1 LLSFPIL
8 IVKIYNQT
16 KNRYFFLKIDDY
28 LKNIIANPGRAIFYT
43 PSIYEDSLTYVFNST
58 PEIEITA
65 DKSNLFESLEKADEY
80 IRKGFSGFGLIPY
93 EAGYLLEKKLNK
105 LLDGNEA
112 LLKFYFFE
120 KDKVQV
126 IPSNEIEFLLNDGVN
141 KYHIKNFNLNTTKEE
156 FFDSV
161 GKIKNYI
168 SEGDTYQVNYTIK
181 GKFKFEGDLI
191 SLFKQM
197 IFNQSAKYSAFIN
210 TGDSYVL
217 SFSPELFFST
227 DKKIITARPMKGTS
241 KRGVNNVADSL
252 SFYSL
257 RNSEKNRA
265 ENLMILDLLRNDL
278 GRISEFG
285 TVRMRKLFFVEK
297 YETLL
302 QMVSEVESVL
312 KDKVEIAEIIKNI
325 FPCGSV
331 TGAPKISTMQI
342 ISEIEK
348 EKRGIYTGA
357 IGLFHEDKKV
367 FNVAIRTVS
376 LKKDEKID
384 RFQGE
389 IGIGSGIV
397 WDSESEREYD
407 EVLLKSKF
415 LTEPDPYFEIFE
427 TMKFSSGTF
436 ERLDMHLNR
445 MKEAASFF
453 LFKFDGNHIIETLKN
468 EISNYEAG
476 KNFRVKIILNKW
488 GKIKIEVKD
497 IKLTSGE
504 VKIIISDRTVSMEDK
519 FQYFKTTNRDLYD
532 SEYKKYQEQGF
543 FDVIFI
549 NEKRQIAE
557 GAITNIFISKKGML
571 YTPPLAS
578 GILSGVY
585 RKHWLHTNINIKEE
599 VLYKDDLLVA
609 DEIILTNSLRGKV
622 RVDKLFL
629 NETEFI
635 EFEKKGT

>member
-1 LLSFPIL
+1 M
-8 IVKIYNQT
+8 
-16 KNRYFFLKIDDY
+16 KIDDC
-28 LKNIIANPGRAIFYT
+28 LKNIIANPGTAIFYT
-43 PSIYEDSLTYVFNST
+43 PSIYEDSFTYVFNSS
-58 PEIEITA
+58 PEIEISA
-65 DKSNLFESLEKADEY
+65 DKSNLLESLKKADEY
-80 IRKGFSGFGLIPY
+80 IKQGFSGFGLIPY

-105 LLDGNEA
+105 LLDGNDA

-120 KDKVQV
+120 RDKVQV
-126 IPSNEIEFLLNDGVN
+126 IPSEEIEFAFDDELNRYQIN
-141 KYHIKNFNLNTTKEE
+141 KFNLDTAKED
-156 FFDSV
+156 FFNSID
-161 GKIKNYI
+161 KIKNYI
-168 SEGDTYQVNYTIK
+168 AEGDTYQVNYTIK
-181 GKFKFEGDLI
+181 GKFKLEGDLI

-210 TGDSYVL
+210 TGDSFVL
-217 SFSPELFFST
+217 SFSPELFLSV
-227 DKKIITARPMKGTS
+227 DKKIITVRPMKGTS
-241 KRGVNNVADSL
+241 KRGVNSVADSL

-285 TVRMRKLFFVEK
+285 SVRLRKLFFVEK

-312 KDKVEIAEIIKNI
+312 KEKVEIAEIIKNI

-331 TGAPKISTMQI
+331 TGAPKISTMEI
-342 ISEIEK
+342 INEVEK

-357 IGLFHEDKKV
+357 IGLFHENKKI

-376 LKKDEKID
+376 LKKDENTD
-384 RFQGE
+384 GLQGE

-397 WDSESEREYD
+397 WDSDSEKEYD

-427 TMKFSSGTF
+427 TMKFSNGNF
-436 ERLDMHLNR
+436 ERLDMHLSR
-445 MKEAASFF
+445 MQDAASFF
-453 LFKFDGNHIIETLKN
+453 LFKFDENYIIETLRK
-468 EISNYEAG
+468 EISDYEAG
-476 KNFRVKIILNKW
+476 KNYRVKISLNKW
-488 GKIKIEVKD
+488 GKIKVEVKD

-504 VKIIISDRTVSMEDK
+504 IKIIISEKVVFTENK
-519 FQYFKTTNRDLYD
+519 FQYFKTTNRDLYN
-532 SEYKKYQEQGF
+532 SEHKKYHEKGF

-549 NEKRQIAE
+549 NEKQQITE
-557 GAITNIFISKKGML
+557 GAITNIFISKTGLL
-571 YTPPLAS
+571 YTPSLSS
-578 GILSGVY
+578 GILPGIF

-599 VLYKDDLLVA
+599 VLYKDDLLIA
-609 DEIILTNSLRGKV
+609 DEIILTNSLRGEV

-629 NETEFI
+629 NENEFI
-635 EFEKKGT
+635 EFGK

>member
-1 LLSFPIL
+1 M
-8 IVKIYNQT
+8 
-16 KNRYFFLKIDDY
+16 KIDDY
-28 LKNIIANPGRAIFYT
+28 LKNIVANPGTAIFYT
-43 PSIYEDSLTYVFNST
+43 PSFYEDSLTYVFNFS

-65 DKSNLFESLEKADEY
+65 DKSNLFGSLEKADEY

-105 LLDGNEA
+105 LLDENDP

-120 KDKVQV
+120 SDKVQV
-126 IPSNEIEFLLNDGVN
+126 IPSGEIEFAIDDEPD
-141 KYHIKNFNLNTTKEE
+141 KYHIKDFNLNTTKQE
-156 FFDSV
+156 FFDSIV
-161 GKIKNYI
+161 KIKNYI

-181 GKFKFEGDLI
+181 GKFKFDGELI

-227 DKKIITARPMKGTS
+227 DNKIITARPMKGTS

-285 TVRMRKLFFVEK
+285 TVRLRKLFSVEK

-312 KDKVEIAEIIKNI
+312 KDKIEIAEIIKNI

-342 ISEIEK
+342 INEIEK
-348 EKRGIYTGA
+348 ENRGIYTGA
-357 IGLFHEDKKV
+357 IGLFHQDKKI

-376 LKKDEKID
+376 LKGDPKNKSL
-384 RFQGE
+384 QGE

-397 WDSESEREYD
+397 WDSDSEKEYD

-415 LTEPDPYFEIFE
+415 LTNPDPYFEIFE
-427 TMKFSSGTF
+427 TMKFSGGTY
-436 ERLDMHLNR
+436 ERLDMHLSR
-445 MKEAASFF
+445 LQDAASFF
-453 LFKFDGNHIIETLKN
+453 LFQFDKNQVIETLTK
-468 EISNYEAG
+468 ETSNYETG
-476 KNFRVKIILNKW
+476 KNYRVKVILNKW

-504 VKIIISDRTVSMEDK
+504 IKIIISDRTVSTENK
-519 FQYFKTTNRDLYD
+519 FQYFKTTNRGLYN
-532 SEYKKYQEQGF
+532 SEHKKYRVKGF
-543 FDVIFI
+543 FDVVFI

-557 GAITNIFISKKGML
+557 GAITNIFINKKGML
-571 YTPPLAS
+571 YTPPLSS
-578 GILSGVY
+578 GILSGIY

-599 VLYKDDLLVA
+599 VLYKDDLLIA
-609 DEIILTNSLRGKV
+609 DEIILTNSVRGKI
-622 RVDKLFL
+622 RIDKLFL

-635 EFEKKGT
+635 EFVK

>member
-1 LLSFPIL
+1 M
-8 IVKIYNQT
+8 
-16 KNRYFFLKIDDY
+16 KIDDY
-28 LKNIIANPGRAIFYT
+28 LKNIIANPGTAIFYT
-43 PSIYEDSLTYVFNST
+43 PSIYEDSLTYVFNSS

-65 DKSNLFESLEKADEY
+65 DKSNLLESLEKVDEY
-80 IRKGFSGFGLIPY
+80 IKKGFSGFGLIPY

-105 LLDGNEA
+105 LLDGNDP

-126 IPSNEIEFLLNDGVN
+126 VPSSEIEFTPEDELG
-141 KYHIKNFNLNTTKEE
+141 KYGINNFNLNTTNEE
-156 FFDSV
+156 FFDAID
-161 GKIKNYI
+161 KIKNYI

-191 SLFKQM
+191 SLFKQL

-210 TGDSYVL
+210 TGDSFVL
-217 SFSPELFFST
+217 SFSPELFFSV

-285 TVRMRKLFFVEK
+285 TVRLRKLFSVEK

-312 KDKVEIAEIIKNI
+312 KDKIEIAEIIKNI

-331 TGAPKISTMQI
+331 TGAPKISTMEI
-342 ISEIEK
+342 INEVEK
-348 EKRGIYTGA
+348 GKRGIYTGG
-357 IGLFHEDKKV
+357 IGLFHQDKKI

-376 LKKDEKID
+376 LKRDENTD
-384 RFQGE
+384 GMQGE

-397 WDSESEREYD
+397 WDSDPEKEYD

-427 TMKFSSGTF
+427 TMKFSNGNF
-436 ERLDMHLNR
+436 ERLDMHLSR
-445 MKEAASFF
+445 MQDAASFF
-453 LFKFDGNHIIETLKN
+453 LLNLM
-468 EISNYEAG
+468 
-476 KNFRVKIILNKW
+476 KIILL
-488 GKIKIEVKD
+488 
-497 IKLTSGE
+497 KLS
-504 VKIIISDRTVSMEDK
+504 
-519 FQYFKTTNRDLYD
+519 
-532 SEYKKYQEQGF
+532 
-543 FDVIFI
+543 
-549 NEKRQIAE
+549 EKRFQIMKQ
-557 GAITNIFISKKGML
+557 GRIT
-571 YTPPLAS
+571 
-578 GILSGVY
+578 
-585 RKHWLHTNINIKEE
+585 E
-599 VLYKDDLLVA
+599 
-609 DEIILTNSLRGKV
+609 
-622 RVDKLFL
+622 
-629 NETEFI
+629 
-635 EFEKKGT
+635 

>member
-1 LLSFPIL
+1 MLLTLGEPFSIL
-8 IVKIYNQT
+8 H
-16 KNRYFFLKIDDY
+16 
-28 LKNIIANPGRAIFYT
+28 P
-43 PSIYEDSLTYVFNST
+43 IYEDSLTYVFNFS

-65 DKSNLFESLEKADEY
+65 DKSNLLESLEKADEY
-80 IRKGFSGFGLIPY
+80 VRKGFSGFGLIPY

-105 LLDGNEA
+105 LLDENDP

-120 KDKVQV
+120 RDKVQV
-126 IPSNEIEFLLNDGVN
+126 IPSGEIEFAIDDEPD
-141 KYHIKNFNLNTTKEE
+141 KYHIKDFNLNTTKQE
-156 FFDSV
+156 FFDSID
-161 GKIKNYI
+161 KIKNYI

-181 GKFKFEGDLI
+181 GKFKFDGDLI

-210 TGDSYVL
+210 TGDSFVL
-217 SFSPELFFST
+217 SFSPELFFSV

-285 TVRMRKLFFVEK
+285 TVRLRKLFSVEK

-342 ISEIEK
+342 IDEIEK
-348 EKRGIYTGA
+348 ENRGIYTGA
-357 IGLFHEDKKV
+357 IGLFHQDKKI

-376 LKKDEKID
+376 LKGDPKNKSL
-384 RFQGE
+384 QGE

-397 WDSESEREYD
+397 WDSDSEKEYD

-415 LTEPDPYFEIFE
+415 LTNPDPYFEIFE
-427 TMKFSSGTF
+427 TMKFSGGTY
-436 ERLDMHLNR
+436 ERLDMHLSR
-445 MKEAASFF
+445 LQDAASFF
-453 LFKFDGNHIIETLKN
+453 LFQFDKNQIIETLTK
-468 EISNYEAG
+468 ETSNYETG
-476 KNFRVKIILNKW
+476 KNYRVKVILNKW
-488 GKIKIEVKD
+488 GKVKIEVKD

-504 VKIIISDRTVSMEDK
+504 IKIIISDRTVSTENK
-519 FQYFKTTNRDLYD
+519 FQYFKTTNRGLYN
-532 SEYKKYQEQGF
+532 SEHKKYREKDF

-557 GAITNIFISKKGML
+557 GAITNIFINKKGML
-571 YTPPLAS
+571 YTPPLSS
-578 GILSGVY
+578 GILSGIY

-599 VLYKDDLLVA
+599 VLYKDDLLIA
-609 DEIILTNSLRGKV
+609 DEIILTNSVRGKT
-622 RVDKLFL
+622 RIDKLFL

-635 EFEKKGT
+635 EFVK

>member
-1 LLSFPIL
+1 M
-8 IVKIYNQT
+8 
-16 KNRYFFLKIDDY
+16 KIDDY
-28 LKNIIANPGRAIFYT
+28 LKNIIANLGTAIFYT

-65 DKSNLFESLEKADEY
+65 DKSNLLESLEKADEY
-80 IRKGFSGFGLIPY
+80 IKKGFSGFGVINY

-105 LLDGNEA
+105 LLDGNGA

-120 KDKVQV
+120 NDKVQV
-126 IPSNEIEFLLNDGVN
+126 IPSDEIEFVLNDELN
-141 KYHIKNFNLNTTKEE
+141 EYQINNFNLNTTKDEI
-156 FFDSV
+156 FDSID
-161 GKIKNYI
+161 KIKNYI

-181 GKFKFEGDLI
+181 GRFNFGGDLI

-210 TGDSYVL
+210 TNDSFVL
-217 SFSPELFFST
+217 SFSPELFFSV

-285 TVRMRKLFFVEK
+285 TVRLRKLFHVEK
-297 YETLL
+297 YETIL
-302 QMVSEVESVL
+302 QMVSEVESIL
-312 KDKVEIAEIIKNI
+312 NDKVEIAEIIKNI

-342 ISEIEK
+342 INEIEK

-357 IGLFHEDKKV
+357 IGLFHQDKKI
-367 FNVAIRTVS
+367 FNVAIRTIN
-376 LKKDEKID
+376 LKKEENNNGL
-384 RFQGE
+384 QGE

-397 WDSESEREYD
+397 WDSDSEKEYD

-427 TMKFSSGTF
+427 TMKFSNGTF

-445 MKEAASFF
+445 MQDAASFF
-453 LFKFDGNHIIETLKN
+453 LFKFEKNRIISTLID
-468 EISNYEAG
+468 EVSNCELG
-476 KNFRVKIILNKW
+476 KNYRVKVILNKW
-488 GKIKIEVKD
+488 GKIKVEVKD
-497 IKLTSGE
+497 IKLTSE
-504 VKIIISDRTVSMEDK
+504 EIKIIISDRTIFTENK
-519 FQYFKTTNRDLYD
+519 FQYFKTTNRDFYE
-532 SEYKKYQEQGF
+532 SEHKQYKEKGF

-557 GAITNIFISKKGML
+557 GAITNIFVSKNGML
-571 YTPPLAS
+571 YTPPLSS
-578 GILSGVY
+578 GILPGIY
-585 RKHWLHTNINIKEE
+585 RKHWLHTNMNIKEE
-599 VLYKDDLLVA
+599 VLYKDDLLIA

-635 EFEKKGT
+635 EFVK